1 MKFTKPVRNK
11 LHTQIRIRL
20 INQLESSS
28 QQLYNHLHI
37 QLYTPL
43 YNKLLNQL
51 EDQLANEIRKTSKK

>member
-1 MKFTKPVRNK
+1 MNFTKPVK
-11 LHTQIRIRL
+11 SKFGDQIRIRL

-43 YNKLLNQL
+43 YNQLLNQL
-51 EDQLANEIRKTSKK
+51 EDQLANEIRKTNIQ